1 MLSRVIGQRIMW
13 VDASVL
19 VGCMGCVVSGC
30 ATSQQR
36 TWPLGLVT
44 LASEAASKGGCA
56 YLWSGDGC
64 CNEQAA
70 PKGAPH
76 IHAHHPTWPAGKG
89 LLTHPDA
96 EVRLHPVMMLCLQGH
111 SLSLTGVAFSPDGAL
126 IASSSWDDSV
136 RVWEVASGKR
146 RATLKVEFSSPT

>member
-44 LASEAASKGGCA
+44 LASEAARGAVRTCA
-56 YLWSGDGC
+56 V
-64 CNEQAA
+64 
-70 PKGAPH
+70 
-76 IHAHHPTWPAGKG
+76 
-89 LLTHPDA
+89 
-96 EVRLHPVMMLCLQGH
+96 EVLQ
-111 SLSLTGVAFSPDGAL
+111 
-126 IASSSWDDSV
+126 
-136 RVWEVASGKR
+136 
-146 RATLKVEFSSPT
+146 